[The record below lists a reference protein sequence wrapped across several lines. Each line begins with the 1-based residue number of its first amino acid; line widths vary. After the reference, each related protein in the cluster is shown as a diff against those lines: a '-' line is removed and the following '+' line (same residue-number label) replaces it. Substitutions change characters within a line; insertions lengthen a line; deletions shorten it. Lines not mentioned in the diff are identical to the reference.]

1 MISIDTNILLPAVE
15 AKNADHVKAA
25 AFLESLTARDDVAIS
40 EMALVEL
47 YVLLRNPA
55 VLGQPLTPSDAVR
68 LCEEFRRH
76 PAWQIIGFP
85 GNSRAFHDAYGPGSP
100 RRALLAGGPTTI
112 VSPSPSSAKA
122 SATLPPSTSWTS
134 RALAFAEC
142 GIPSKPNRGDP

>member
-40 EMALVEL
+40 ELALVEL

-55 VLGQPLTPSDAVR
+55 VLSQPLTPADAVR
-68 LCEEFRRH
+68 VCEEFRRH

-85 GNSRAFHDAYGPGSP
+85 GDSRAFHDAYWPKLAAKGFAR
-100 RRALLAGGPTTI
+100 RRAYDYRLALTLIRQG
-112 VSPSPSSAKA
+112 VRDF
-122 SATLPPSTSWTS
+122 ATVN
-134 RALAFAEC
+134 
-142 GIPSKPNRGDP
+142 IGDFEGFGFRRVWNPLDS